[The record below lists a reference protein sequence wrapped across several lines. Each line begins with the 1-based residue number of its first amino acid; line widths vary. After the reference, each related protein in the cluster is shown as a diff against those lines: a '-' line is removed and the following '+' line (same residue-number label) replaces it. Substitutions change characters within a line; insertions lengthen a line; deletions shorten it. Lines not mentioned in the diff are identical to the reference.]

1 MSIVVFKATAKLRG
15 EPAAYTTTK
24 TSNFGENTHSIS
36 DHEGEVVRVSPATA
50 FHSQGYVDMVH
61 LIIAV
66 CHLKGRLLRFC
77 ATVVP
82 CIQYMSWITCIIL
95 YLYYIAVK
103 GLGSQILE
111 FV

>member
-1 MSIVVFKATAKLRG
+1 MFRIMSIVVFKATAKLRG
-15 EPAAYTTTK
+15 EPVAYTTTK
-24 TSNFGENTHSIS
+24 TSNFGENTHSVS
-36 DHEGEVVRVSPATA
+36 DHEGEVVRVSPTTA

-82 CIQYMSWITCIIL
+82 CICH
-95 YLYYIAVK
+95 
-103 GLGSQILE
+103 G
-111 FV
+111 